1 MNDMF
6 DPDIINGAFGSA
18 PRKRDFLSGLN
29 EKQRFAAETT
39 EGPLVIMAGAGT
51 GKTTVLTN
59 RISHIIESRLAQPSE
74 VLAVTFT
81 RKAAGEMKQ
90 RLAGMLG
97 DHRGRQI
104 RVGNFH
110 SICSDILR
118 RHATMIDLP
127 KNFTILD
134 DDGQRD
140 VIATIAMERAYIQN
154 KKDRNAVTNYL
165 YQIASWKGDGYDDD
179 FIASQADLGKISK
192 GPKAG
197 DEDFLRQAANIFVGY
212 QEELRQNRWC
222 DFGDLILHVV
232 RIFRKYPDIRA
243 SEAAHYRYILVD
255 EFQDTDPV
263 QYEWVCMMAQDHR
276 NICVVGDTDQSIYEW
291 RNASPHLMANFHKNW
306 DDCERVTIDTNYRSS
321 QQILDVANTVVQPLR
336 EKDGLEKR
344 LQSPQTG
351 PEVADFFETY
361 TSGMDEA
368 FAIARR
374 IEDMIVDGVRPS
386 EIAILCRSGMIISGF
401 ERALRE
407 QQVRYTVAGAMKF
420 TDREEV
426 KDAISYLTLAYNPQD
441 YISFERIA
449 RKPARGVG
457 PQKIGEIRRLM
468 QRKKLTVKQ
477 ALDAILLDLNPR
489 SAAARHLGLFSQQL
503 SQMEAAAANCVTAG
517 QAIEDILELTG
528 YMDWRRDNEKDPQR
542 DFRLENIEEIISEA
556 CAYDTPRD
564 FLESMALQS
573 AGDMKMFDDSI
584 VLSTVHASK
593 GLEFDVVFCPAME
606 DGVFPN
612 ARSEQTTFGPDEE
625 RRLAHVAF
633 TRARQELRISWARS
647 RMGRTGD
654 GHPSPYLFECNM
666 PVTDI
671 SLTAAPSRPRRPDGP
686 RKLRRRS
693 F

>member
-1 MNDMF
+1 
-6 DPDIINGAFGSA
+6 
-18 PRKRDFLSGLN
+18 
-29 EKQRFAAETT
+29 
-39 EGPLVIMAGAGT
+39 
-51 GKTTVLTN
+51 
-59 RISHIIESRLAQPSE
+59 
-74 VLAVTFT
+74 
-81 RKAAGEMKQ
+81 
-90 RLAGMLG
+90 
-97 DHRGRQI
+97 
-104 RVGNFH
+104 
-110 SICSDILR
+110 
-118 RHATMIDLP
+118 
-127 KNFTILD
+127 
-134 DDGQRD
+134 
-140 VIATIAMERAYIQN
+140 
-154 KKDRNAVTNYL
+154 
-165 YQIASWKGDGYDDD
+165 
-179 FIASQADLGKISK
+179 
-192 GPKAG
+192 
-197 DEDFLRQAANIFVGY
+197 
-212 QEELRQNRWC
+212 
-222 DFGDLILHVV
+222 
-232 RIFRKYPDIRA
+232 
-243 SEAAHYRYILVD
+243 
-255 EFQDTDPV
+255 
-263 QYEWVCMMAQDHR
+263 
-276 NICVVGDTDQSIYEW
+276 
-291 RNASPHLMANFHKNW
+291 
-306 DDCERVTIDTNYRSS
+306 
-321 QQILDVANTVVQPLR
+321 
-336 EKDGLEKR
+336 
-344 LQSPQTG
+344 
-351 PEVADFFETY
+351 
-361 TSGMDEA
+361 
-368 FAIARR
+368 
-374 IEDMIVDGVRPS
+374 
-386 EIAILCRSGMIISGF
+386 
-401 ERALRE
+401 
-407 QQVRYTVAGAMKF
+407 MKF